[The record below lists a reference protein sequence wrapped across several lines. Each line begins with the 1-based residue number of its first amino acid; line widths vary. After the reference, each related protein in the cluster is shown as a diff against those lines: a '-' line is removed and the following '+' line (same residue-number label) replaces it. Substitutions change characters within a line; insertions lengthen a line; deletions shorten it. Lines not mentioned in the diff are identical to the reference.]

1 MIGAFLAYPDLI
13 RHFRA
18 SWAAELTILAAIAL
32 VLEMTFIYGK
42 ETKDDISL
50 CISFL
55 ILVPC
60 MVVFFLQKD
69 ILHRIPM
76 QWARELSTCIFYP
89 HCFFRTLLRDYY
101 HLENPL
107 VLYGITIAICL
118 VLFALSKKS
127 RLIKKIV

>member
-1 MIGAFLAYPDLI
+1 MLAFHCSMIGAFLAYPDLI

-32 VLEMTFIYGK
+32 VLEMTVIYGK

-60 MVVFFLQKD
+60 MVVF
-69 ILHRIPM
+69 
-76 QWARELSTCIFYP
+76 STKRYF
-89 HCFFRTLLRDYY
+89 TQDLRCSGQ
-101 HLENPL
+101 EN
-107 VLYGITIAICL
+107 
-118 VLFALSKKS
+118 
-127 RLIKKIV
+127 